1 MKAEALDQRG
11 RGDVSPWALVFGLC
25 LIPPAQRPEG
35 YLGLPCVCPCCPVN
49 GEMDGKTPP
58 PVPESFAHV
67 ELRTSIDAG
76 GHIGLWMAR
85 SGAPAWAKGWR
96 DPLLALQ
103 LWVQEAESGKSCRV
117 GV

>member
-1 MKAEALDQRG
+1 MCVSLMPCEW
-11 RGDVSPWALVFGLC
+11 GDG
-25 LIPPAQRPEG
+25 QEG
-35 YLGLPCVCPCCPVN
+35 
-49 GEMDGKTPP
+49 TPP

-76 GHIGLWMAR
+76 GPIGLWTAR

-117 GV
+117 GVWAAEAQ